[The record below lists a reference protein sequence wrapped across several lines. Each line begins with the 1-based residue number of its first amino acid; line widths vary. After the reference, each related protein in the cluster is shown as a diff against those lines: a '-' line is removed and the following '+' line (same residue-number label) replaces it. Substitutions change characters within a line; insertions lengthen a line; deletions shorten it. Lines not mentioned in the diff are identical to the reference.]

1 MDEVRRAKSNGVGRK
16 LYEEFMNAQIV
27 SRRRFLATTSLAAS
41 AMWVNPRGL
50 FAQSAVPPLVVEAR
64 AAAAK
69 AEIRTQSLRGN
80 VSALLGSGGNIAV
93 LPGKDGKVLIDAGF
107 ASSQPKMEVALA
119 AISGDPMTHLINT
132 HWHFDH
138 TDGNE
143 WMHAAGATILAHAN
157 TKKRLSTTQTI
168 AAFNATF
175 PPSPAGA
182 IPTETLTEKKVLTL
196 NGTTLV
202 LEYYGPAHTD
212 TDISIHF
219 PDADVMHVGD
229 TWFNGFYPF
238 IDTSTGGSIN
248 GMIRATEKNLA
259 AVGAKTIVIPG
270 HGPVGD
276 RAQLTE
282 YHEMLV
288 FARDQVAALK
298 KQGKTLAEV
307 VAAKPTAKYD
317 EKWGGSAK
325 GAASFIGYVYEGV

>member
-1 MDEVRRAKSNGVGRK
+1 MYA
-16 LYEEFMNAQIV
+16 EFMNAQIV

-41 AMWVNPRGL
+41 AIWINPRGL
-50 FAQSAVPPLVVEAR
+50 FAQSAAVPPLVAEAR
-64 AAAAK
+64 VGAAK

-107 ASSQPKMEVALA
+107 ASSQPKMEAALA

-143 WMHAAGATILAHAN
+143 WMHAAGATIVAHEN
-157 TKKRLSTTQTI
+157 TKKRLSTTQRI
-168 AAFNATF
+168 AAFDATF

-219 PDADVMHVGD
+219 PDCGRDACGGHVVQRILSVHRQ
-229 TWFNGFYPF
+229 FNGRKHQR
-238 IDTSTGGSIN
+238 DDS
-248 GMIRATEKNLA
+248 
-259 AVGAKTIVIPG
+259 
-270 HGPVGD
+270 GD
-276 RAQLTE
+276 RE
-282 YHEMLV
+282 ESCGGGHEDD
-288 FARDQVAALK
+288 RDSGAWA
-298 KQGKTLAEV
+298 
-307 VAAKPTAKYD
+307 
-317 EKWGGSAK
+317 GGR
-325 GAASFIGYVYEGV
+325 